1 MKQNSLTI
9 SEESQKMYNILFKEM
24 DEMYNYFYTNP
35 PQDVPILEKRELFEL
50 GELSSMLYY
59 NPIITALNIN
69 ESKLLNEAEYST
81 YPIETTIQYVSDALS
96 IPLRSFNII
105 NRRDNVKFIRVIIPN
120 KKPKNEKEEHD
131 KDKLD
136 KAMHLCGYY
145 VAKCKYYKGD
155 ERFLDITYEPKYIDE
170 ANNIVRSNK
179 VLYHLS
185 PLPYKGKILKK
196 GFIPSS
202 KNTQF
207 TYPDRSYFF
216 LGNVRKDEIKTWI
229 PVFRKYVEKYNNA
242 PFCLYTID
250 VNKIP
255 EDVTFYLD
263 PNLKGGCY
271 TADNISPYTIV
282 SVEEIEE

>member
-1 MKQNSLTI
+1 MNQNSLTI
-9 SEESQKMYNILFKEM
+9 SEETQKMYNILFKEM

-69 ESKLLNEAEYST
+69 ESKLLNEAGYST

-155 ERFLDITYEPKYIDE
+155 ERFLDITYEPK
-170 ANNIVRSNK
+170 
-179 VLYHLS
+179 
-185 PLPYKGKILKK
+185 
-196 GFIPSS
+196 
-202 KNTQF
+202 
-207 TYPDRSYFF
+207 
-216 LGNVRKDEIKTWI
+216 
-229 PVFRKYVEKYNNA
+229 
-242 PFCLYTID
+242 
-250 VNKIP
+250 
-255 EDVTFYLD
+255 
-263 PNLKGGCY
+263 
-271 TADNISPYTIV
+271 
-282 SVEEIEE
+282 